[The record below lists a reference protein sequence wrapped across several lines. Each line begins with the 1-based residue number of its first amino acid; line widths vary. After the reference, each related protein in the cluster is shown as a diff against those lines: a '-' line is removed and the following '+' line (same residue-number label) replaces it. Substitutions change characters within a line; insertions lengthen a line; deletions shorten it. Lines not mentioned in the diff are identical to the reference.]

1 MIDTPT
7 PPTRRRASDGNDGFT
22 LIELLIVIVVLGI
35 LAAVVVFSL
44 GGVAT
49 SASVAACQ
57 SDVKTIETAIAAY
70 NAQTGGT
77 PVVTTSLLTSGSHPY
92 VTSWSSN
99 SGYTIT
105 LSGGT
110 LYVQTPSDAS
120 PVLASQSGSCA
131 GAGGSSST
139 TSSTTTSSTTTTTV
153 ASLLPIGTDAS
164 SSGANAGTLQGA
176 AVAST
181 TGPFS
186 AGSLSLPGTS
196 GSYMETTTQVT
207 TPSTFSLVAWF
218 KTTSPGAIMGFTNS
232 RSDAPASNYDR
243 MVWIDGAG
251 KLVFGVWPYTV
262 SEVTSPQS
270 YNDGHWHFV
279 VATWGSGGQSLYV
292 DGSLVAHVAS
302 SPVYT
307 YTGYWH
313 IGFAYFPSWPDAPSS
328 NYFLGNL
335 ADVAIIPS
343 ELSAQSVTTL
353 NSAPSSSA
361 ESQAMLALNPSA
373 FWPLN
378 G

>member
-7 PPTRRRASDGNDGFT
+7 PPTPRRPRTTDDGFT
-22 LIELLIVIVVLGI
+22 LIELLIVIVVLGV

-57 SDVKTIETAIAAY
+57 SDVKTVETAIAAY

-92 VTSWSSN
+92 VTSWPSN
-99 SGYTIT
+99 SGYTVT

-139 TSSTTTSSTTTTTV
+139 TSSSTTSSTTTTTV

-164 SSGANAGTLQGA
+164 SSGTNTGTLQGA

-181 TGPFS
+181 NGPFS

-196 GSYMETTTQVT
+196 GSYFSTSTQRAGAN
-207 TPSTFSLVAWF
+207 TFSISAWF
-218 KTTSPGAIMGFTNS
+218 KTTTMNGGLLVGFGTSQTGLSSEYDRHIYMDSSGHLIFGVYPGTPVTIQSPGT
-232 RSDAPASNYDR
+232 
-243 MVWIDGAG
+243 
-251 KLVFGVWPYTV
+251 
-262 SEVTSPQS
+262 
-270 YNDGHWHFV
+270 YNDGAWHQV
-279 VATWGSGGQSLYV
+279 VATLSSAGMFLYV
-292 DGSLVAHVAS
+292 DGALVASDPTVTTAQNYS
-302 SPVYT
+302 GWWRL
-307 YTGYWH
+307 GYDNLN
-313 IGFAYFPSWPDAPSS
+313 GWPGTPSS
-328 NYFLGNL
+328 FYFSGEMRFATVYSTAFTLTQVRSTYL
-335 ADVAIIPS
+335 AGLP
-343 ELSAQSVTTL
+343 
-353 NSAPSSSA
+353 
-361 ESQAMLALNPSA
+361 
-373 FWPLN
+373 
-378 G
+378 

>member
-22 LIELLIVIVVLGI
+22 LIELLIVIAVLGI

-153 ASLLPIGTDAS
+153 ASNGVSVTSSDSGSSFTYFGTES
-164 SSGANAGTLQGA
+164 INLGNA
-176 AVAST
+176 AST
-181 TGPFS
+181 TVDLTITVQKTAGFS
-186 AGSLSLPGTS
+186 PSQGAFDTFGGFTDTASVGATTVTYHFT
-196 GSYMETTTQVT
+196 GTTTAYAPTGFFTAQLYLGGTAHSVT
-207 TPSTFSLVAWF
+207 GDTWTLSTTKGGVTNTASGTFS
-218 KTTSPGAIMGFTNS
+218 
-232 RSDAPASNYDR
+232 
-243 MVWIDGAG
+243 
-251 KLVFGVWPYTV
+251 
-262 SEVTSPQS
+262 
-270 YNDGHWHFV
+270 
-279 VATWGSGGQSLYV
+279 
-292 DGSLVAHVAS
+292 
-302 SPVYT
+302 
-307 YTGYWH
+307 
-313 IGFAYFPSWPDAPSS
+313 
-328 NYFLGNL
+328 
-335 ADVAIIPS
+335 
-343 ELSAQSVTTL
+343 
-353 NSAPSSSA
+353 
-361 ESQAMLALNPSA
+361 
-373 FWPLN
+373 
-378 G
+378 